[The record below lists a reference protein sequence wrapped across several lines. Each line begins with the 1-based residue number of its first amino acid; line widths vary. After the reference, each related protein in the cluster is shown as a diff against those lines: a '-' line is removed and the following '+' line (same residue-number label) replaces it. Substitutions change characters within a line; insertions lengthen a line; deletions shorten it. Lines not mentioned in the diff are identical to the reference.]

1 MQFTELDSP
10 SLIVDA
16 SIVRKNI
23 HEMIRMVGDANRLRP
38 HIKTHK
44 TAEGIQLMIAAGIHK
59 FKCATIAEAEL
70 LANNGA
76 DRKSTRLNSSHEWIS
91 RMPSSA

>member
-1 MQFTELDSP
+1 MHYSELDTP
-10 SLIVDA
+10 CLIVDPA
-16 SIVRKNI
+16 VVKSNI
-23 HEMIRMVGDANRLRP
+23 AEMVRMVGDVDRLRP

-44 TAEGIQLMIAAGIHK
+44 TAEGIQMMLHAGIKK
-59 FKCATIAEAEL
+59 FKCATI
-70 LANNGA
+70 A